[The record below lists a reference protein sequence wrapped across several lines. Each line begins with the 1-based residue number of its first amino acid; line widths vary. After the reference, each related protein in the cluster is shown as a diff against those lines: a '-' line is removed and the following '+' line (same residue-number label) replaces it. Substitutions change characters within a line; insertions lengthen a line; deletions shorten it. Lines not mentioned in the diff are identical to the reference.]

1 MRFHSNRSI
10 ICVLEKELTMSLKAK
25 ILEDIKNAMR
35 EKNKEKLAT
44 LRLISAEIKQVE
56 VDQRI
61 EMDDAAVTAVL
72 VRMVK
77 QRKESIDQFLKAD
90 RTDLVAQEE
99 AELTV
104 IMPYLPEQMK
114 PEDIEAAIKQAIE
127 STGAVA
133 MKDMGK
139 VMGVLKPQLEGKADM
154 GEVSKL
160 LKAALNQ

>member
-1 MRFHSNRSI
+1 
-10 ICVLEKELTMSLKAK
+10 MSLKAT
-25 ILEDIKNAMR
+25 ILDDIKTAMR

-90 RTDLVAQEE
+90 RVDLVAQEE
-99 AELTV
+99 SELSI

-114 PEDIEAAIKQAIE
+114 PEDIQAAISQAIE
-127 STGAVA
+127 ETGAVA

-139 VMGVLKPQLEGKADM
+139 VMGVLKPKLEGKADM

>member
-1 MRFHSNRSI
+1 
-10 ICVLEKELTMSLKAK
+10 MSLKAR
-25 ILEDIKNAMR
+25 IMEDIKTAMR

-77 QRKESIDQFLKAD
+77 QRKESIDQFQKAA
-90 RTDLVAQEE
+90 RLDLVAQEE
-99 AELTV
+99 SELSI
-104 IMPYLPEQMK
+104 IMPYLPEQMSQ
-114 PEDIEAAIKQAIE
+114 EDVEAAISEAIKA
-127 STGAVA
+127 TGALT

-139 VMGVLKPQLEGKADM
+139 VMGMLKPQLEGKADM
-154 GEVSKL
+154 GVVSKL
-160 LKAALNQ
+160 LKAALNP

>member
-1 MRFHSNRSI
+1 
-10 ICVLEKELTMSLKAK
+10 MSLKAR
-25 ILEDIKNAMR
+25 IMEDIKTAMR

-77 QRKESIDQFLKAD
+77 QRKESIDQFQKAE
-90 RTDLVAQEE
+90 RLDLVAQEE
-99 AELTV
+99 SELSI
-104 IMPYLPEQMK
+104 IMPYLPEQMSQ
-114 PEDIEAAIKQAIE
+114 EDVEAAISEAIKA
-127 STGAVA
+127 TGALT

-139 VMGVLKPQLEGKADM
+139 VMGMLKPQLEGKADM
-154 GEVSKL
+154 GVVSKL

>member
-1 MRFHSNRSI
+1 
-10 ICVLEKELTMSLKAK
+10 MSLKAR
-25 ILEDIKNAMR
+25 IMEDIKTAMR

-77 QRKESIDQFLKAD
+77 QRKESIDQFQKAA
-90 RTDLVAQEE
+90 RLDLVAQEE
-99 AELTV
+99 SELSI
-104 IMPYLPEQMK
+104 IMPYLPEQMSQ
-114 PEDIEAAIKQAIE
+114 EDVEAAISEAIKA
-127 STGAVA
+127 TGALT

-154 GEVSKL
+154 GVVSKL
-160 LKAALNQ
+160 LKAALNS

>member
-1 MRFHSNRSI
+1 
-10 ICVLEKELTMSLKAK
+10 MSLKAR
-25 ILEDIKNAMR
+25 IMEDIKTAMR

-77 QRKESIDQFLKAD
+77 QRKESIDQFQKAD
-90 RTDLVAQEE
+90 RLDLVAQEE
-99 AELTV
+99 SELSI
-104 IMPYLPEQMK
+104 IMPYLPEQMSQ
-114 PEDIEAAIKQAIE
+114 EDVEAAISEAIKA
-127 STGAVA
+127 TGALT

-139 VMGVLKPQLEGKADM
+139 VMGMLKPQLEGKADM
-154 GEVSKL
+154 GVVSKL
-160 LKAALNQ
+160 LKAALNP

>member
-1 MRFHSNRSI
+1 
-10 ICVLEKELTMSLKAK
+10 MSLKAR
-25 ILEDIKNAMR
+25 IMEDIKTAMR

-77 QRKESIDQFLKAD
+77 QRKESIDQFQKAE
-90 RTDLVAQEE
+90 RLDLVAQEE
-99 AELTV
+99 SELSI
-104 IMPYLPEQMK
+104 IMPYLPEQMSQ
-114 PEDIEAAIKQAIE
+114 EDVEAAISEAIKA
-127 STGAVA
+127 TGALT

-139 VMGVLKPQLEGKADM
+139 VMGMLKPQLEGKADM
-154 GEVSKL
+154 GVVSKL
-160 LKAALNQ
+160 LKAALNP

>member
-1 MRFHSNRSI
+1 
-10 ICVLEKELTMSLKAK
+10 MSLKAR
-25 ILEDIKNAMR
+25 IMEDIKTAMR

-77 QRKESIDQFLKAD
+77 QRKESIDQFQKAD
-90 RTDLVAQEE
+90 RLDLVAQEE
-99 AELTV
+99 SELSI
-104 IMPYLPEQMK
+104 IMPYLPEQMSQ
-114 PEDIEAAIKQAIE
+114 EDVEAAISEAIKA
-127 STGAVA
+127 TGALT

-139 VMGVLKPQLEGKADM
+139 VMGMLKPQLEGKADM
-154 GEVSKL
+154 GVVSKL
-160 LKAALNQ
+160 LKTALNP

>member
-1 MRFHSNRSI
+1 MRFNSNRSI
-10 ICVLEKELTMSLKAK
+10 ICDLKKELTMSLKET

-72 VRMVK
+72 VKMVK
-77 QRKESIDQFLKAD
+77 QRKESIEQFLKAE
-90 RTDLVAQEE
+90 RADLVAVEE

-114 PEDIEAAIKQAIE
+114 PEDIEAAISQAIE

-160 LKAALNQ
+160 LKAALNK

>member
-1 MRFHSNRSI
+1 
-10 ICVLEKELTMSLKAK
+10 MSLKAR
-25 ILEDIKNAMR
+25 IMEDIKTAMR

-77 QRKESIDQFLKAD
+77 QRKESIDQFQKAD
-90 RTDLVAQEE
+90 RLDLVVQEE
-99 AELTV
+99 SELSI
-104 IMPYLPEQMK
+104 IMPYLPEQMSQ
-114 PEDIEAAIKQAIE
+114 EDVEAAISEAIKA
-127 STGAVA
+127 TGALT

-139 VMGVLKPQLEGKADM
+139 VMGMLKPQLEGKADM
-154 GEVSKL
+154 GVVSKL
-160 LKAALNQ
+160 LKAALNP

>member
-1 MRFHSNRSI
+1 M
-10 ICVLEKELTMSLKAK
+10 EKELTMSLKAK

>member
-1 MRFHSNRSI
+1 
-10 ICVLEKELTMSLKAK
+10 MSLKAR
-25 ILEDIKNAMR
+25 IMEDIKTAMR

-77 QRKESIDQFLKAD
+77 QRKDSIDQFQKAE
-90 RTDLVAQEE
+90 RLDLVAQEE
-99 AELTV
+99 SELSI
-104 IMPYLPEQMK
+104 IMPYLPEQMSQ
-114 PEDIEAAIKQAIE
+114 EDVEAAISEAIKA
-127 STGAVA
+127 TGALT

-139 VMGVLKPQLEGKADM
+139 VMGMLKPQLEGKADM
-154 GEVSKL
+154 GVVSKL
-160 LKAALNQ
+160 LKTALNP

>member
-1 MRFHSNRSI
+1 M
-10 ICVLEKELTMSLKAK
+10 
-25 ILEDIKNAMR
+25 EDIKTAMR

-77 QRKESIDQFLKAD
+77 QRKESIDQFQKAD
-90 RTDLVAQEE
+90 RLDLVVQEE
-99 AELTV
+99 SELSI
-104 IMPYLPEQMK
+104 IMPYLPEQMSQ
-114 PEDIEAAIKQAIE
+114 EDVEAAISEAIKA
-127 STGAVA
+127 TGALT

-139 VMGVLKPQLEGKADM
+139 VMGMLKPQLEGKADM
-154 GEVSKL
+154 GVVSKL
-160 LKAALNQ
+160 LKAALNP

>member
-1 MRFHSNRSI
+1 MRFNSNRSI
-10 ICVLEKELTMSLKAK
+10 IRVLKKELVMSLKET

-61 EMDDAAVTAVL
+61 KMDDAAVTTVL
-72 VRMVK
+72 VKMVK
-77 QRKESIDQFLKAD
+77 QRKESIEQFLKAE
-90 RTDLVAQEE
+90 RADLVAVEE

-114 PEDIEAAIKQAIE
+114 PEDIEAAISQAIE

-160 LKAALNQ
+160 LKAALNK

>member
-1 MRFHSNRSI
+1 MRFRSNRSI
-10 ICVLEKELTMSLKAK
+10 ISDLTRSKEMSLKAK
-25 ILEDIKNAMR
+25 IMDDIKTAMR

-61 EMDDAAVTAVL
+61 EMDDAAVTSVL

-77 QRKESIDQFLKAD
+77 QRKESIDQFLKANRD
-90 RTDLVAQEE
+90 DLVAIEE
-99 AELTV
+99 GELSV

-114 PEDIEAAIKQAIE
+114 PEDIQAAISQAMDE
-127 STGAVA
+127 TGAVA

-139 VMGVLKPQLEGKADM
+139 VMAILKPKLEGKADM
-154 GEVSKL
+154 AEVSKL

>member
-1 MRFHSNRSI
+1 
-10 ICVLEKELTMSLKAK
+10 MSLKER
-25 ILEDIKNAMR
+25 ILDDIKTAMR

-44 LRLISAEIKQVE
+44 LRLISSEIKQVE

-77 QRKESIDQFLKAD
+77 QRKESIDQFQKAN
-90 RTDLVAQEE
+90 RLDLVAVEE
-99 AELTV
+99 AELTI

-114 PEDIEAAIKQAIE
+114 PEDIQAAISQAISE
-127 STGAVA
+127 SGAVS

-139 VMGVLKPQLEGKADM
+139 VMAILKPKLEGKADM